1 MADQK
6 TKRDVPELPWPLSS
20 PRQGANA
27 GREVDA
33 GPVGLGAA
41 GLGAARERVWRNVE
55 ARLEQSATAAQLGPR
70 GTPRRRRNAFASR
83 MFWFGASAALACAF
97 VVLGMLSRSVQ
108 IGAENVG
115 QLRTLDQRPFDE
127 LRVPEAGPSARV
139 MLAGGVEISATAG
152 TQLTTLAASERD
164 VVLQLQRGAARFS
177 MPPSGGRRW
186 VIEAGL
192 ATVEVVGTVFE
203 VTREAHR
210 VSVDVSRGVVLVRS
224 VQLPDGVARVN
235 AGSSLNID
243 EPALVQA
250 VPTVNGDD
258 GRPGAAARQAP
269 TLAPSPMN
277 NGAVRAST
285 LLPEEPQPSEQL
297 QPARVVSSADEL
309 LARADSARV
318 AGNLSEAEGHL
329 KQMVTEHPTDPR
341 RALAMFTLGVVQS
354 QAHKPATLVTVTF
367 RRALELTT
375 TASLREDCYQR
386 LIEVELGSGQRK
398 AAQEH
403 LAQYQAEFPQ
413 GRHRERLQRMLA
425 SADLRLDAP

>member
-1 MADQK
+1 
-6 TKRDVPELPWPLSS
+6 
-20 PRQGANA
+20 
-27 GREVDA
+27 
-33 GPVGLGAA
+33 
-41 GLGAARERVWRNVE
+41 
-55 ARLEQSATAAQLGPR
+55 
-70 GTPRRRRNAFASR
+70 

-108 IGAENVG
+108 IGAENVA

-127 LRVPEAGPSARV
+127 LRVPEMGPSARV

-177 MPPSGGRRW
+177 MPPSAGRRW

-224 VQLPDGVARVN
+224 AHLPDGVARVN

-250 VPTVNGDD
+250 VPPVNGDD

-277 NGAVRAST
+277 NGAARAST
-285 LLPEEPQPSEQL
+285 LLPEEQLPEELPQ
-297 QPARVVSSADEL
+297 VTSSADEL
-309 LARADSARV
+309 LARADAARV

-329 KQMVTEHPTDPR
+329 KQMVTDHPTDPR

-367 RRALELTT
+367 RRALSLTT